1 MIRMLEH
8 FSNTLWSRIS
18 DSCFEIIWIKE
29 KQIGEQADKR
39 KDKQRKGR
47 QNGFKRKRNEYRTG

>member
-39 KDKQRKGR
+39 KDKQRKDR
-47 QNGFKRKRNEYRTG
+47 